1 MIRKKGEVYDRVR
14 ALLRG
19 KGWEANALDAMRVA
33 RLGGGT
39 DHLVLFPSERD
50 PGEYDIIG
58 EYNQTSK
65 FLILYKD
72 IIENGSRER

>member
-33 RLGGGT
+33 STARST
-39 DHLVLFPSERD
+39 YHLILLPSKRD

-58 EYNQTSK
+58 EYEHRGRA
-65 FLILYKD
+65 LRMYEDL
-72 IIENGSRER
+72 IENGSQEL